1 MIQHNE
7 TRTQH
12 FAVFWLD
19 TDKVYQKSYR
29 ELFHCLKPELY
40 EDKDNFYQ
48 KSKYRARFLLT
59 GHMAKHY
66 TSPLTMNELLTFPK
80 ARLRRHRSTQPT
92 WKRGSWWAIEVN
104 EKRKIIKAG
113 CDFWATQ
120 AN

>member
-1 MIQHNE
+1 MIQHNDIKS
-7 TRTQH
+7 QF

-19 TDKVYQKSYR
+19 TDKVYEKSYR

-40 EDKDNFYQ
+40 QDTHNYYQ

-59 GHMAKHY
+59 GHMAKHH
-66 TSPLTMNELLTFPK
+66 TSPLTLNQLLTLPK

-92 WKRGSWWAIEVN
+92 WKRTSWWAIEVN
-104 EKRKIIKAG
+104 ENRKPTKAG